1 MTKTAKWIDCVVV
14 SALLLSTLLPT
25 ALRAGGP
32 TLDEVLAN
40 HCRARETTATLK
52 ARFDQTKVFTLFEEE
67 EKSKGVVYFAQP
79 GRICWQYSQPDQ
91 SSTVIN
97 EQAGWSVFP
106 DIKQVQK
113 FNLAGSQTNKV
124 LSIVGFGPCGSPL
137 TESFDIAMSKGKKGA
152 FVLEMKPTDEGI
164 TPYFSRVVLTL
175 DKSDYL
181 PRKIELHERSG
192 DILMFGFSD
201 LDRNIKL
208 NNAIFEYAVPDGY
221 EVVEY

>member
-1 MTKTAKWIDCVVV
+1 VITANRFKSAVA
-14 SALLLSTLLPT
+14 SALLFLALLPA
-25 ALRAGGP
+25 ALRAGDP
-32 TLDEVLAN
+32 TLEEVLAS
-40 HCRARETTATLK
+40 HCRAREATVTLK
-52 ARFDQTKVFTLFEEE
+52 AKFDQTKVFTLFDEEE
-67 EKSKGVVYFAQP
+67 TSKGVVYYAQP
-79 GRICWQYSQPDQ
+79 SRICWQYSKPDQ

-137 TESFDIAMSKGKKGA
+137 TDSFDITMSKGKRGA
-152 FVLEMKPTDEGI
+152 FVLDMKPLDKDI
-164 TPYFSRVVLTL
+164 TPYFSRVALTL

-181 PRKIELHERSG
+181 PRRIELYEKSG
-192 DILMFGFSD
+192 DVLTFSFANLDRDVD
-201 LDRNIKL
+201 LD
-208 NNAIFEYAVPDGY
+208 NALFEYVVPEGY